1 MTLSELAQYFFNF
14 AQIHKNSHRFDDEHT
29 QVFSRLLVGI
39 RNKAFSREESKAILY
54 ERLLWCDEVVRRD
67 AAQVMLRETDVHH
80 YRRIVCILQ
89 AVTSNG
95 VQPNSV
101 YESLEQAVKN
111 ESLAEDLH
119 HAAFQTLVESR
130 LRLAEIVKLQRAG
143 VETVL

>member
-1 MTLSELAQYFFNF
+1 MTLSQLAQYFFNF
-14 AQIHKNSHRFDDEHT
+14 AQIHKNSDLLDDEHT
-29 QVFSRLLVGI
+29 RVFSRLLAGI
-39 RNKAFSREESKAILY
+39 RSKAFSREESKAIIY

-67 AAQVMLRETDVHH
+67 AAQVMLRETDVLH
-80 YRRIVCILQ
+80 YRRIVSILQ

-101 YESLEQAVKN
+101 YESLDRAVKN

-119 HAAFQTLVESR
+119 RAASQTLVESR